1 MAVTHLVS
9 PAAVDKTP
17 SGIAG
22 FDQITGGGLPAG
34 RATLVCGGPGSG
46 KTIFA
51 VEFLVRGAEIGE
63 PGVFLTFEES
73 VSDLSRNVASLGF
86 DLVRLQEQ
94 KLLAVD
100 YVHLDPA
107 EIEEAG
113 GYSLDGLFVRLEHA
127 LDAIGAKR
135 VAIDT
140 LEVLFATLKDDSA
153 VRAETHRLFRFLKD
167 RGVTAVVTAE
177 AGTGS
182 LTRQGLEE
190 YVSDCVVSLGQ
201 SVFDQSATRF
211 LRIVKYRGSSHGTNE
226 YPFLID
232 DSGFSVVPATSLQ
245 LDYHVSDDRI
255 SSGIPSL
262 DGMLGGNGFFRTSTV
277 LVSGSAGCGKSIL
290 AAHLANATCER
301 GERCMLFAFEES
313 PSQIVRNM
321 RSVGLD
327 LNKWQDQRLLQLRAT
342 RPSLYGL
349 EMHLVSCTRQSRSSS
364 RTRSSST
371 RFRASCP
378 PGTAQ
383 QIKAM
388 LVRLFDWLKTQQIT
402 GLVTCLTT
410 PQNRE
415 ETDVGI
421 SSLID
426 TWIEVRISKSRASAI
441 VPLYLLKSRGMSHS
455 NQVREL
461 IISNA
466 GVSLADVFSGADGV
480 LIGSAKL
487 AEARRRAREER
498 ESVADVARSQRLL
511 ELKRETLEAQISA
524 LRAEYAMHEEEVQRR
539 LHSSRESAEATR
551 IDRESLSSTAHRVGQ
566 SSQQRRASLMAD
578 NPSRTKTPRPF
589 ARTSPADNDDGE
601 ALEFAPVCRG
611 RNPEMRA
618 SLPASEANLRTTLTR
633 SLLDRSHRSAEEPD
647 ARAGRPNHRPF
658 PRSFDSYHPP

>member
-1 MAVTHLVS
+1 MAVSHSVGL
-9 PAAVDKTP
+9 ARVDKTT

-22 FDQITGGGLPAG
+22 FDQITGGGLPRG
-34 RATLVCGGPGSG
+34 RSTLVCGGPGSG

-51 VEFLVRGAEIGE
+51 VEFLVRGAELGE
-63 PGVFLTFEES
+63 PGVFVTFEES
-73 VSDLSRNVASLGF
+73 ASDLSRNVASLGF
-86 DLVRLQEQ
+86 DLERLQEQ

-113 GYSLDGLFVRLEHA
+113 GYSLDGLFVRLGHA
-127 LDAIGAKR
+127 LDSVGAKR
-135 VAIDT
+135 IAIDT
-140 LEVLFATLKDDSA
+140 IEVLFSTLRDDS
-153 VRAETHRLFRFLKD
+153 VLRAETHRLFRFLKE

-177 AGTGS
+177 AGLGS

-190 YVSDCVVSLGQ
+190 YVSDCVVALGQ

-232 DSGFSVVPATSLQ
+232 ETGISVVPATSLQ
-245 LDYHVSDDRI
+245 LDYQVNDDRI

-262 DGMLGGNGFFRTSTV
+262 DGMLGGNGFFRTSTI
-277 LVSGSAGCGKSIL
+277 LVSGTAGCGKSTL

-327 LNKWQDQRLLQLRAT
+327 LKKWQELGLLELRAT

-349 EMHLVSCTRQSRSSS
+349 EMHLANMHKAIAQFKPNTVILDPISSFMS
-364 RTRSSST
+364 
-371 RFRASCP
+371 A
-378 PGTAQ
+378 GTAN

-410 PQNRE
+410 PLNRE
-415 ETDVGI
+415 ATDVGI

-426 TWIEVRISKSRASAI
+426 TWIEVRDLEVAGERNRAI
-441 VPLYLLKSRGMSHS
+441 YLLKSRGMSHS

-466 GVSLADVFSGADGV
+466 GVSLADVYSTADGV

-487 AEARRRAREER
+487 AETSRRAREER
-498 ESVADVARSQRLL
+498 EIIADAARSERVL
-511 ELKRETLEAQISA
+511 ELKRETLEAQIA
-524 LRAEYAMHEEEVQRR
+524 AMRAEYAAQAEEVQRR
-539 LHSSRESAEATR
+539 LRNARESAEAAR
-551 IDRESLSSTAHRVGQ
+551 VDRESLSQ
-566 SSQQRRASLMAD
+566 
-578 NPSRTKTPRPF
+578 
-589 ARTSPADNDDGE
+589 
-601 ALEFAPVCRG
+601 
-611 RNPEMRA
+611 
-618 SLPASEANLRTTLTR
+618 LRTD
-633 SLLDRSHRSAEEPD
+633 SS
-647 ARAGRPNHRPF
+647 RPNASNGGRA
-658 PRSFDSYHPP
+658 

>member
-1 MAVTHLVS
+1 MASSHLSS
-9 PAAVDKTP
+9 PATVEKTP

-34 RATLVCGGPGSG
+34 RSTLVCGGPGSG

-51 VEFLVRGAEIGE
+51 VEFLVRGAELGE

-73 VSDLSRNVASLGF
+73 VADLSRNVASLGF
-86 DLVRLQEQ
+86 DLARLQEQ

-113 GYSLDGLFVRLEHA
+113 GYSLDGLFVRIEHA
-127 LDAIGAKR
+127 LQSVGAKR

-140 LEVLFATLKDDSA
+140 LEVLFSTLKDDSV
-153 VRAETHRLFRFLKD
+153 VRAETHRLFRFLKE

-177 AGTGS
+177 AGVGT

-201 SVFDQSATRF
+201 SVFDQSTTRF
-211 LRIVKYRGSSHGTNE
+211 LRVVKYRGSSHGTNE

-255 SSGIPSL
+255 SSGVPSL
-262 DGMLGGNGFFRTSTV
+262 DAMLSGNGFFRTSTI

-290 AAHLANATCER
+290 AAHLANATCAR

-327 LNKWQDQRLLQLRAT
+327 LQKWQDKGLLQLRAT

-349 EMHLVSCTRQSRSSS
+349 EMHLVAMHKAISDFKPNAVILDPISSFMS
-364 RTRSSST
+364 
-371 RFRASCP
+371 A
-378 PGTAQ
+378 GTAH

-410 PQNRE
+410 PATRE
-415 ETDVGI
+415 ETDIGI

-426 TWIEVRISKSRASAI
+426 TWIEVRDLEVAGERNRAI
-441 VPLYLLKSRGMSHS
+441 YLLKSRGMSHS

-461 IISNA
+461 IISDA
-466 GVSLADVFSGADGV
+466 GVSLADVFSSAEGV

-487 AEARRRAREER
+487 AETRRRAREER
-498 ESVADVARSQRLL
+498 EIADDAARSERLL
-511 ELKRETLEAQISA
+511 ELKRDSLEAQIA
-524 LRAEYAMHEEEVQRR
+524 TLRAEYAAQEEEVQRR
-539 LHSSRESAEATR
+539 LRSVRESAEAAR
-551 IDRESLSSTAHRVGQ
+551 VDRESLSQ
-566 SSQQRRASLMAD
+566 
-578 NPSRTKTPRPF
+578 
-589 ARTSPADNDDGE
+589 
-601 ALEFAPVCRG
+601 
-611 RNPEMRA
+611 
-618 SLPASEANLRTTLTR
+618 LRTD
-633 SLLDRSHRSAEEPD
+633 SG
-647 ARAGRPNHRPF
+647 GRPNSNGGRVRP
-658 PRSFDSYHPP
+658 

>member
-1 MAVTHLVS
+1 MPFSAAGFAARILQISQLMALTHPVS
-9 PAAVDKTP
+9 PATVDKTP

-22 FDQITGGGLPAG
+22 FDQITDGGLPRG
-34 RATLVCGGPGSG
+34 RSTLVCGGPGSG

-51 VEFLVRGAEIGE
+51 VEFLVRGAELGE
-63 PGVFLTFEES
+63 PGVFITFEES
-73 VSDLSRNVASLGF
+73 ALDLTRNVASLGF
-86 DLVRLQEQ
+86 DLARLQEQ

-127 LDAIGAKR
+127 LDSVGAKR

-140 LEVLFATLKDDSA
+140 LEVLFGALKDDST
-153 VRAETHRLFRFLKD
+153 VRAETHRLFRFLKE

-177 AGTGS
+177 AGTDS

-190 YVSDCVVSLGQ
+190 YVSDCVVLLAQ
-201 SVFDQSATRF
+201 SVSDQSATRF

-232 DSGFSVVPATSLQ
+232 DFGFSVVPATSLQ
-245 LDYHVSDDRI
+245 LDYQVSDDRI
-255 SSGIPSL
+255 SSGVPSL
-262 DGMLGGNGFFRTSTV
+262 DAMLSGNGFFRTSTI
-277 LVSGSAGCGKSIL
+277 LVSGAAGCGKSTL

-327 LNKWQDQRLLQLRAT
+327 LQKWQGQGLLQLRAT

-349 EMHLVSCTRQSRSSS
+349 EMHLVSMHKAISEFKPHTVILDPISSFMS
-364 RTRSSST
+364 
-371 RFRASCP
+371 A
-378 PGTAQ
+378 GTAQ

-388 LVRLFDWLKTQQIT
+388 LVRLFDWLKMQQIT

-410 PQNRE
+410 PASRE
-415 ETDVGI
+415 ETDIGI

-426 TWIEVRISKSRASAI
+426 TWIEVRDVEVAGERNRA
-441 VPLYLLKSRGMSHS
+441 LYLLKSRGMSHS

-461 IISNA
+461 IISGA
-466 GVSLADVFSGADGV
+466 GVSLSEVYTGEGGV

-487 AEARRRAREER
+487 AEGRRRAREER
-498 ESVADVARSQRLL
+498 ESAAEVARSERLL
-511 ELKRETLEAQISA
+511 ELKRGTLEAQIAA
-524 LRAEYAMHEEEVQRR
+524 LRAEYAAHEEEVQRR
-539 LHSSRESAEATR
+539 LRNARESVEAVR
-551 IDRESLSSTAHRVGQ
+551 SDRESLSR
-566 SSQQRRASLMAD
+566 M
-578 NPSRTKTPRPF
+578 RTE
-589 ARTSPADNDDGE
+589 SGN
-601 ALEFAPVCRG
+601 
-611 RNPEMRA
+611 
-618 SLPASEANLRTTLTR
+618 
-633 SLLDRSHRSAEEPD
+633 
-647 ARAGRPNHRPF
+647 RPNSSNGGRV
-658 PRSFDSYHPP
+658 

>member
-1 MAVTHLVS
+1 MASSHLGS
-9 PAAVDKTP
+9 PATVEKTP

-34 RATLVCGGPGSG
+34 RSTLVCGGPGSG

-51 VEFLVRGAEIGE
+51 VEFLVRGAELGE

-86 DLVRLQEQ
+86 DLARLVEQ

-127 LDAIGAKR
+127 LQSVNAKR

-140 LEVLFATLKDDSA
+140 LEVLFSTLKDDSV
-153 VRAETHRLFRFLKD
+153 VRAETHRLFRFLKE

-177 AGTGS
+177 AGVGT

-201 SVFDQSATRF
+201 SVFDQSTTRF

-255 SSGIPSL
+255 SSGVPSL
-262 DGMLGGNGFFRTSTV
+262 DAMLSGNGFFRTSTI

-327 LNKWQDQRLLQLRAT
+327 LQKWQDKGLLQLRAT

-349 EMHLVSCTRQSRSSS
+349 EMHLVAMHKAISEFKPNAVILDPISSFMS
-364 RTRSSST
+364 
-371 RFRASCP
+371 A
-378 PGTAQ
+378 GTAH

-410 PQNRE
+410 PATRE
-415 ETDVGI
+415 ETDIGI

-426 TWIEVRISKSRASAI
+426 TWIEVRDLEVAGERNRAI
-441 VPLYLLKSRGMSHS
+441 YLLKSRGMSHS

-461 IISNA
+461 IISNT
-466 GVSLADVFSGADGV
+466 GVALADVFSSVDGV

-487 AEARRRAREER
+487 AETRRRAREER
-498 ESVADVARSQRLL
+498 ESAAEMARSERLL
-511 ELKRETLEAQISA
+511 ELKRETLEAHIAS
-524 LRAEYAMHEEEVQRR
+524 LRAEYAAEEEEVQRR
-539 LHSSRESAEATR
+539 LRSARDSAEAART
-551 IDRESLSSTAHRVGQ
+551 DRETLSQIRTDSG
-566 SSQQRRASLMAD
+566 
-578 NPSRTKTPRPF
+578 SRPTSNGGR
-589 ARTSPADNDDGE
+589 ART
-601 ALEFAPVCRG
+601 
-611 RNPEMRA
+611 
-618 SLPASEANLRTTLTR
+618 
-633 SLLDRSHRSAEEPD
+633 
-647 ARAGRPNHRPF
+647 
-658 PRSFDSYHPP
+658 